1 MGYMEKLDNF
11 LMAVNKAGI
20 EFDNEDGDTAVICD
34 DCVGII
40 TKAGDQIGVTMV
52 NRVEKLS
59 FKAGFTR
66 EDYEEFLNDVKKEV
80 EDARY

>member
-1 MGYMEKLDNF
+1 MSYLDKVNAF
-11 LMAVNKAGI
+11 LDAVNEAGI

-34 DCVGII
+34 DCVGVI
-40 TKAGDQIGVTMV
+40 TKVGDEIGITMI

-66 EDYEEFLNDVKKEV
+66 EDYEEFMKDAGEEV
-80 EDARY
+80 